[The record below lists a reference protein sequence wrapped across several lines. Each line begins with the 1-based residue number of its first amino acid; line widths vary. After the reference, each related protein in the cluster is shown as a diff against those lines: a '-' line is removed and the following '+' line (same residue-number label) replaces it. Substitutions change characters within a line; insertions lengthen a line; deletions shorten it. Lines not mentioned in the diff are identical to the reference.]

1 MKQYVIDQ
9 IQPEDRVRLQA
20 ELEARFGAPD
30 LGGIYWLP
38 LDGERLNPL
47 QAAHQD
53 CHPLCVA
60 LELCEERLVCE
71 LLIRTRQRMRCDCMG
86 YADSRQRGWIMDT
99 LDDILAG
106 LDIKI

>member
-9 IQPEDRVRLQA
+9 IRPEDRERLQT
-20 ELEARFGAPD
+20 ELEERFGQPD

-47 QAAHQD
+47 QAAHQN
-53 CHPLCVA
+53 CQPLCVA
-60 LELCEERLVCE
+60 LELCSDRLVCE

-86 YADSRQRGWIMDT
+86 YADNRQRGWIMDT
-99 LDDILAG
+99 LDNILDD